1 MRLIAFALAFAGLSY
16 AVAQAAGAPMTLTV
30 KGTADI
36 YSAGLPTA
44 DKDRG
49 GTLPPSVAV
58 TPGAKIII
66 LSTSGKIGCC
76 GPLSTMWGPQGGNQ
90 FNGTTIVPARG
101 ISGIRHASKELFVVG
116 VFASATPPSGAGP
129 RALDVTL
136 AASAASVAPALYQVF
151 YIGAGRTA
159 AGDKLVIKA
168 PAGAARLYL
177 GFADASAFNGTP
189 GAYNDNPGKVT
200 IKLQV
205 R

>member
-1 MRLIAFALAFAGLSY
+1 MRLIAFALVFAGLSC
-16 AVAQAAGAPMTLTV
+16 AVAQAAGASTTLTV
-30 KGTADI
+30 KGTSDI

-49 GTLPPSVAV
+49 GTLPPSVPV
-58 TPGAKIII
+58 TPGAKITIV
-66 LSTSGKIGCC
+66 STSGKTGCC
-76 GPLSTMWGPQGGNQ
+76 GTSSTMWGPEGGNQ
-90 FNGTTIVPARG
+90 FNGTTVAPARG
-101 ISGIRHASKELFVVG
+101 ISGIRHASKEMFVVG
-116 VFASATPPSGAGP
+116 LFASGTPPSGTGP
-129 RALDVTL
+129 KALDVTL

-151 YIGAGRTA
+151 YIGAGKTE

-168 PAGAARLYL
+168 PAGATRLYL

-189 GAYNDNPGKVT
+189 GAYGDNPGKVT